1 MIVPRGYADARR
13 GHYLEYVERNFMI
26 FRPFIFLD
34 ANSAAA
40 WIPFGKAEFDKIC
53 QDAARHVPQEVHIA
67 RNVLVQGLNHWIATC
82 KTKFRKQC
90 VLEATYGASP
100 LLALETLRRQTHR
113 SVVKTVL
120 DKHSHLI
127 LQFLSMSPVKHA
139 VEPPALPVRSAAG
152 AAAGPMGRR
161 APGERRHRGR
171 ERSRSRP
178 FA

>member
-1 MIVPRGYADARR
+1 
-13 GHYLEYVERNFMI
+13 MI
-26 FRPFIFLD
+26 FRPFLSLD

-67 RNVLVQGLNHWIATC
+67 RNVSVQGLNRWIATC